1 MQIIQH
7 NTWFKMIFLGNFFMP
22 KTKKNK
28 TKSKHEI
35 EPQGTS
41 SF

>member
-1 MQIIQH
+1 MQMIQF
-7 NTWFKMIFLGNFFMP
+7 NTWFKMIFLGNSHMP